1 MKFTRLVF
9 GIKAAAIAGSFLFL
23 INPATA
29 QDEAVNSI
37 EEVIV
42 TSQRVEE
49 SLQDVPIAVTALT
62 SEMLDDMQ
70 IESGSDLQM
79 ITPSLSFQG
88 GDAGGGTFN
97 IRGIT
102 NLAVSATSESG
113 VEIHVNDLP
122 VGSTTMQ
129 DGEFFDMER
138 IEVLRGP
145 QGTLYGKNSVGGAIN
160 LITARP
166 VFGESL
172 GKVSV
177 DTGSFDLL
185 KTKVMVNIPLGDSL
199 AMRIATSS
207 VERDGDI
214 KNIYSK
220 ATMKYL
226 NGRDSNAFRLSLAW
240 QVNDSTDILF
250 VHDTYEEDSSRHYVN
265 NRYCKRDPSVAVGCT
280 PGAPLVHELTHPMA
294 TYVENLAILTGIL
307 DYTPVT
313 DMSGAPKG
321 FWQSNNRGNPRYIVD
336 QDITQLIINH
346 TINDN
351 WDMTLSHSRKD
362 RLYDRTGVYESE
374 EYDRLRFKDNP
385 YFPGGNVPMSGYGA
399 NCKLEDGTFGSYGGC
414 LTDTMNYPDGF
425 DRQYNPAGKNE
436 VTEMRFQSNLN
447 GNWNYLLGAIHTKTS
462 GLSVYDIAANGLDAL
477 ALFPPG
483 VLTGGLPQGAVQL
496 YAPLYRTSSM
506 AATRSSAIF
515 GEIYYQANDR
525 LKYTL
530 GLRRTEDYKEQYGR
544 SPFLSV
550 VGFGSQG
557 NGFTA
562 LPGQSI
568 PEFGQSW
575 YASGT
580 PGDPET
586 EYANNTGRFVVD
598 YVLNDNTLVYGSISK
613 GFKGGGFNPALDPIK
628 YPNTKQVFPS
638 TELTAFEVGFKADFP
653 EQGMRWNAAA
663 YLYDAED
670 YQVTKIKNKTRLNEG
685 IDVEMMGFE
694 SEFIWVPINAPQWQ
708 INMGIAWE
716 ESEIASGEMI
726 MNPANADLCLT
737 SGCGNWHLMKNAAD
751 GEVFVVRKDVATVIW
766 NMWQGGLWGPLQAL
780 IVPAEFHGDR
790 QTGEPTPVSFLPN
803 VAPGHLPSLTA
814 SRDLYS
820 QYMVSTACSILGC
833 NPADA
838 IKDGLLSDIGGNTLT
853 HPELSMNLGVQ
864 YTMITENYNVNFRLD
879 AYKQDERYTTLFDL
893 EWDKVPA
900 WTEYN
905 AMISITPA
913 VSDPNWRI
921 DIYGQNITDEQN
933 IMHIGEVRQQLLLVL
948 IKISGL
954 ESNQPMELSGPI
966 ISKFFI

>member
-1 MKFTRLVF
+1 MRNSIQHLYLKISVL
-9 GIKAAAIAGSFLFL
+9 SLSLLFL
-23 INPATA
+23 AYPAQSQESSA
-29 QDEAVNSI
+29 SII
-37 EEVIV
+37 EEIIV
-42 TSQRVEE
+42 TSQRTEE

-62 SEMLDDMQ
+62 GDMLEDMQ
-70 IESGSDLQM
+70 IESGSDLQLV
-79 ITPSLSFQG
+79 TPSLSFQG
-88 GDAGGGTFN
+88 ADARGGAFN

-102 NLAVSATSESG
+102 NLAVSATAESG

-129 DGEFFDMER
+129 DGEFLDLER

-172 GKVSV
+172 GKASV
-177 DTGSFDLL
+177 DMGDFDLL
-185 KTKVMVNIPLGDSL
+185 KTKLMLNIPLGDSM

-207 VERDGDI
+207 VERDGNI

-220 ATMKYL
+220 APTPYI
-226 NGRDSNAFRLSLAW
+226 NNRDSNSFRLSLAW
-240 QVNDSTDILF
+240 QVNDSTDILL
-250 VHDTYEEDSSRHYVN
+250 VHENYDEDSTRHYVN

-294 TYVENLAILTGIL
+294 TFVENLAILTGIL

-346 TINDN
+346 SINEN
-351 WDMTLSHSRKD
+351 WDMTVSHSRKD

-385 YFPGGNVPMSGYGA
+385 YFPGGNVPMTGYGP
-399 NCKLEDGTFGSYGGC
+399 NCNLDDGTLGSYGGC
-414 LTDTMNYPDGF
+414 ITDTMNYPDGF

-436 VTEMRFQSNLN
+436 VTEIRFQSNLN
-447 GNWNYLLGAIHTKTS
+447 GNWNYLLGAIHTEAS
-462 GLSVYDIAANGLDAL
+462 GKSVYDIAANGLDAL

-483 VLTGGLPQGAVQL
+483 VLTGGLPQGFVQL
-496 YAPLYRTSSM
+496 YAPLFRSSTIS
-506 AATRSSAIF
+506 ATRSSAIF

-568 PEFGQSW
+568 PAFGQSW

-586 EYANNTGRFVVD
+586 DYANNTGRFVVD

-613 GFKGGGFNPALDPIK
+613 GFKGGGFNPPLDPAK
-628 YPNTKQVFPS
+628 YPDTPQVFPS

-670 YQVTKIKNKTRLNEG
+670 YQVTKIQNKTRVNEG
-685 IDVEMMGFE
+685 IDVDMMGFE
-694 SEFIWVPINAPQWQ
+694 SEFIWVPLNAPQWR

-737 SGCGNWHLMKNAAD
+737 TGCGNWHLMKNAAD

-766 NMWQGGLWGPLQAL
+766 NMWQGGLWGPLQEL

-803 VAPGHLPSLTA
+803 VTPGHLPSLTA

-864 YTMITENYNVNFRLD
+864 YTMAMENYNVNFRLD

-905 AMISITPA
+905 AMISITPS
-913 VSDPNWRI
+913 VEDPKWRV

-933 IMHIGEVRQQLLLVL
+933 IQHIGEATAPLGFNKSIWAREQASYGV
-948 IKISGL
+948 KWTY
-954 ESNQPMELSGPI
+954 N
-966 ISKFFI
+966 F

>member
-1 MKFTRLVF
+1 MKFTRLAF

-307 DYTPVT
+307 DYTPFT

-399 NCKLEDGTFGSYGGC
+399 NCTLEDGTFGSYGGC

-447 GNWNYLLGAIHTKTS
+447 GNWNYLLGAIHTETS

-496 YAPLYRTSSM
+496 YAPLYRTSSK

-685 IDVEMMGFE
+685 IDVDMMGFE

-913 VSDPNWRI
+913 ISDPNWRI

-933 IMHIGEVRQQLLLVL
+933 IMHIGEATAPLGFNKSIWAREQSTYGV
-948 IKISGL
+948 KWTY
-954 ESNQPMELSGPI
+954 N
-966 ISKFFI
+966 F

>member
-1 MKFTRLVF
+1 MRNLFQHLTL
-9 GIKAAAIAGSFLFL
+9 KASVLSLSLLFL
-23 INPATA
+23 AYPAQSQESSA
-29 QDEAVNSI
+29 SLI
-37 EEVIV
+37 EEIIV
-42 TSQRVEE
+42 TSQRTEE

-62 SEMLDDMQ
+62 GDMLEDMQ

-185 KTKVMVNIPLGDSL
+185 KTKLMVNVPLGDSL

-240 QVNDSTDILF
+240 QLNDSTDILL

-294 TYVENLAILTGIL
+294 TFVENLAILTGIL

-321 FWQSNNRGNPRYIVD
+321 FWESNNRGNPRYIVD

-346 TINDN
+346 SINDN
-351 WDMTLSHSRKD
+351 WDMTVSHSRKD

-399 NCKLEDGTFGSYGGC
+399 NCTLEDGTLGSYGGC
-414 LTDTMNYPDGF
+414 LTDTLNYPDGF

-447 GNWNYLLGAIHTKTS
+447 GNWNYLLGAIHTESS
-462 GLSVYDIAANGLDAL
+462 GKSVYDIAANGLDAL

-483 VLTGGLPQGAVQL
+483 VLTGGLPQGYVQL
-496 YAPLYRTSSM
+496 YAPLYRTSSIS
-506 AATRSSAIF
+506 ATRSSAIF
-515 GEIYYQANDR
+515 GEIYYQPNDR

-598 YVLNDNTLVYGSISK
+598 YALNDNTLVYGSISK
-613 GFKGGGFNPALDPIK
+613 GFKGGGFNPALDPAK
-628 YPNTKQVFPS
+628 YPNTPQVFPS

-670 YQVTKIKNKTRLNEG
+670 YQVTKIQNKTRVNEG
-685 IDVEMMGFE
+685 IDVDMMGFE
-694 SEFIWVPINAPQWQ
+694 SEFIWVPLNAPQWQ

-737 SGCGNWHLMKNAAD
+737 TGCGNWHLMKNAAD

-803 VAPGHLPSLTA
+803 VTPGHLPSLTA

-864 YTMITENYNVNFRLD
+864 YTMAMENYNVNFRLD

-933 IMHIGEVRQQLLLVL
+933 IMHIGEATAPLGFNKSIWAREQSTYGV
-948 IKISGL
+948 KWTY
-954 ESNQPMELSGPI
+954 N
-966 ISKFFI
+966 F

>member
-1 MKFTRLVF
+1 MRNSIQHLYLKISVL
-9 GIKAAAIAGSFLFL
+9 SLSLLFL
-23 INPATA
+23 AYPAQSQESSA
-29 QDEAVNSI
+29 SLI
-37 EEVIV
+37 EEIIV
-42 TSQRVEE
+42 TSQRTEE

-62 SEMLDDMQ
+62 GDMLEDMQ
-70 IESGSDLQM
+70 IESGSDLQLV
-79 ITPSLSFQG
+79 TPSLSFQG
-88 GDAGGGTFN
+88 ADARGGAFN

-102 NLAVSATSESG
+102 NLAVSATAESG

-129 DGEFFDMER
+129 DGEFLDLER

-172 GKVSV
+172 GKASI
-177 DTGSFDLL
+177 DMGDFDLL
-185 KTKVMVNIPLGDSL
+185 KTKLMLNIPLGDSM

-207 VERDGDI
+207 VERDGNI

-220 ATMKYL
+220 APTPYI
-226 NGRDSNAFRLSLAW
+226 NNRDSNSFRLSLAW
-240 QVNDSTDILF
+240 QVNDSTDILL
-250 VHDTYEEDSSRHYVN
+250 VHENYDEDSTRHYVN

-294 TYVENLAILTGIL
+294 TFVENLAILTGIL

-321 FWQSNNRGNPRYIVD
+321 FWQSNNRGNPRYKVD

-346 TINDN
+346 SINDS

-362 RLYDRTGVYESE
+362 RFYDRTGVYESE

-385 YFPGGNVPMSGYGA
+385 YFPGGNVPMTGYGP
-399 NCKLEDGTFGSYGGC
+399 NCNLEDGTLGSYGGC
-414 LTDTMNYPDGF
+414 ITDTMNYPDGF

-436 VTEMRFQSNLN
+436 VTEIRFQSNLN
-447 GNWNYLLGAIHTKTS
+447 GNWNYLLGAIHTEAS
-462 GLSVYDIAANGLDAL
+462 GKSVYDIAANGLDAL

-483 VLTGGLPQGAVQL
+483 VLTGGLPQGFVQL
-496 YAPLYRTSSM
+496 YAPLYRTSSIS
-506 AATRSSAIF
+506 ASRSSAIF
-515 GEIYYQANDR
+515 GEIYYQHNDR

-568 PEFGQSW
+568 PAFGQSW

-613 GFKGGGFNPALDPIK
+613 GFKGGGFNPALDPAK
-628 YPNTKQVFPS
+628 YPDTPQVFPS
-638 TELTAFEVGFKADFP
+638 TELTSFEVGFKADFP
-653 EQGMRWNAAA
+653 AQGMRWNAAA

-670 YQVTKIKNKTRLNEG
+670 YQVTKIQNKTRVNEG
-685 IDVEMMGFE
+685 IDVDMMGFE
-694 SEFIWVPINAPQWQ
+694 SEFIWVPLNAPQWR

-737 SGCGNWHLMKNAAD
+737 TGCGNWHLMKNAAD

-803 VAPGHLPSLTA
+803 VTPGHLPSLTA

-864 YTMITENYNVNFRLD
+864 YTMAMENYNVNFRLD

-905 AMISITPA
+905 AMISITPS
-913 VSDPNWRI
+913 VEDPKWRV

-933 IMHIGEVRQQLLLVL
+933 IQHIGEATAPLGFNKSIWAREQASYGV
-948 IKISGL
+948 KWTY
-954 ESNQPMELSGPI
+954 N
-966 ISKFFI
+966 F

>member
-1 MKFTRLVF
+1 MRNSIQHLSLKTSVL
-9 GIKAAAIAGSFLFL
+9 SLSLLFL
-23 INPATA
+23 AYPAQSQESSA
-29 QDEAVNSI
+29 SLI
-37 EEVIV
+37 EEIIV
-42 TSQRVEE
+42 TSQRTEE

-62 SEMLDDMQ
+62 GDMLEDMQ
-70 IESGSDLQM
+70 IESGSDLQLV
-79 ITPSLSFQG
+79 TPSLSFQG
-88 GDAGGGTFN
+88 ADARGGAFN

-102 NLAVSATSESG
+102 NLAVSATAESG

-122 VGSTTMQ
+122 VGATTMQ
-129 DGEFFDMER
+129 DGEFLDLER

-166 VFGESL
+166 IFGESL
-172 GKVSV
+172 GKASV
-177 DTGSFDLL
+177 DMGDFDLL
-185 KTKVMVNIPLGDSL
+185 KTKLMLNIPLGDSM

-207 VERDGDI
+207 VERDGNI

-220 ATMKYL
+220 APTPYI
-226 NGRDSNAFRLSLAW
+226 NNRDSNSFRISLAW
-240 QVNDSTDILF
+240 QVNDSTDILL
-250 VHDTYEEDSSRHYVN
+250 VHENYDEDSTRHYVN

-294 TYVENLAILTGIL
+294 TFVENLAILTGIL

-321 FWQSNNRGNPRYIVD
+321 FWQSNNRGNPRYKVD

-346 TINDN
+346 SINDS

-362 RLYDRTGVYESE
+362 RFYDRTGVYESE

-385 YFPGGNVPMSGYGA
+385 YFPGGNVPMTGYGP
-399 NCKLEDGTFGSYGGC
+399 NCNLEDGTLGSYGGC
-414 LTDTMNYPDGF
+414 ITDTMNYPDGF
-425 DRQYNPAGKNE
+425 DRQFNPDGENE
-436 VTEMRFQSNLN
+436 VTEIRFQSNLD
-447 GNWNYLLGAIHTKTS
+447 GNWNYLLGAIHTEAS
-462 GLSVYDIAANGLDAL
+462 GKSVYDIAANGLDAL

-483 VLTGGLPQGAVQL
+483 VLTGGLPQGFVQL
-496 YAPLYRTSSM
+496 YAPLYRTSSIS
-506 AATRSSAIF
+506 ASRSSAIF
-515 GEIYYQANDR
+515 GEIYYQHNDR

-568 PEFGQSW
+568 PAFGQSW

-613 GFKGGGFNPALDPIK
+613 GFKGGGFNPALDPAK
-628 YPNTKQVFPS
+628 YPDTPQVFPS
-638 TELTAFEVGFKADFP
+638 TELTSFEVGFKADFP
-653 EQGMRWNAAA
+653 AQGMRWNAAA

-670 YQVTKIKNKTRLNEG
+670 YQVTKIQNKTRVNEG
-685 IDVEMMGFE
+685 IDVDMMGFE
-694 SEFIWVPINAPQWQ
+694 SEFIWVPLNAPQWR

-737 SGCGNWHLMKNAAD
+737 TGCGNWHLMKNAAD

-803 VAPGHLPSLTA
+803 VTPGHLPSLTA

-864 YTMITENYNVNFRLD
+864 YTMAMENYNVNFRLD

-933 IMHIGEVRQQLLLVL
+933 IMHIGEATAPLGFNKSIWAREQSTYGV
-948 IKISGL
+948 KWTY
-954 ESNQPMELSGPI
+954 N
-966 ISKFFI
+966 F

>member
-1 MKFTRLVF
+1 MKF
-9 GIKAAAIAGSFLFL
+9 IKFIYGLKAVAIAGSFLIL
-23 INPATA
+23 INPAAA
-29 QDEAVNSI
+29 QDETVSSI

-62 SEMLDDMQ
+62 ANMLDDMQ
-70 IESGSDLQM
+70 IESGSDLQLV
-79 ITPSLSFQG
+79 TPSLNFQG
-88 GDAGGGTFN
+88 NDSGGGAFN

-102 NLAVSATSESG
+102 NLAVSATAESG

-129 DGEFFDMER
+129 DGEFLDMER

-166 VFGESL
+166 VFGQSL

-177 DTGSFDLL
+177 DMGDYDLL
-185 KTKVMVNIPLGDSL
+185 KTKLMLNIPLGDSM
-199 AMRIATSS
+199 AMRIATAS
-207 VERDGDI
+207 VERDGNI

-220 ATMKYL
+220 APTPFI
-226 NGRDSNAFRLSLAW
+226 NDRDSNSFRLSLAW
-240 QVNDSTDILF
+240 QLNDSTDILL
-250 VHDTYEEDSSRHYVN
+250 VHENYDEDSTRHYVN

-294 TYVENLAILTGIL
+294 TFVENLAILTGIL

-385 YFPGGNVPMSGYGA
+385 YFPGGNVPMTGYGP
-399 NCKLEDGTFGSYGGC
+399 NCKLEDGTLGSYGGC

-425 DRQYNPAGKNE
+425 DRQYNPDGENE
-436 VTEMRFQSNLN
+436 VTEIRFQSSLD
-447 GNWNYLLGAIHTKTS
+447 GNWNYLLGAIHTESS
-462 GLSVYDIAANGLDAL
+462 GKSVYDIAANGLDAL

-483 VLTGGLPQGAVQL
+483 VLTGGLPQGFVQL
-496 YAPLYRTSSM
+496 YAPLYRTSSIS
-506 AATRSSAIF
+506 ASRSSAIF

-568 PEFGQSW
+568 PAFGQSW

-613 GFKGGGFNPALDPIK
+613 GFKGGGFNPALDPAK
-628 YPNTKQVFPS
+628 YPDTPQVFPS

-653 EQGMRWNAAA
+653 AQGMRWNAAA
-663 YLYDAED
+663 YMYDAED
-670 YQVTKIKNKTRLNEG
+670 YQVTKIQNKTRVNEG
-685 IDVEMMGFE
+685 IDVDMIGFE

-716 ESEIASGEMI
+716 ESEIGSGEMV

-737 SGCGNWHLMKNAAD
+737 TGCGNWHLMKNAAD

-766 NMWQGGLWGPLQAL
+766 NMWQGGLWGPAQAI

-790 QTGEPTPVSFLPN
+790 TSGQPTPVSFLPN
-803 VAPGHLPSLTA
+803 VTPGHLPSLTA

-820 QYMVSTACSILGC
+820 SVMVNTACAILGC

-838 IKDGLLSDIGGNTLT
+838 IKDGLLSDISGNTLT

-864 YTMITENYNVNFRLD
+864 YTMTTENYNVNFRLD

-905 AMISITPA
+905 AMISITPSVA
-913 VSDPNWRI
+913 DPKWRV

-933 IMHIGEVRQQLLLVL
+933 IMHIGEATAPLGFNKSIWAREQASYGV
-948 IKISGL
+948 KWTY
-954 ESNQPMELSGPI
+954 N
-966 ISKFFI
+966 F

>member
-1 MKFTRLVF
+1 MRNSMQHLSLKISVL
-9 GIKAAAIAGSFLFL
+9 SLSLLFL
-23 INPATA
+23 AYPAQSQESSA
-29 QDEAVNSI
+29 SLI
-37 EEVIV
+37 EEIIV
-42 TSQRVEE
+42 TSQRTEE

-62 SEMLDDMQ
+62 GDMLEDMQ
-70 IESGSDLQM
+70 IESGSDLQLV
-79 ITPSLSFQG
+79 TPSLSFQG
-88 GDAGGGTFN
+88 ADARGGAFN

-102 NLAVSATSESG
+102 NLAVSATAESG

-129 DGEFFDMER
+129 DGEFLDLER

-172 GKVSV
+172 GKASV
-177 DTGSFDLL
+177 DMGDFDLL
-185 KTKVMVNIPLGDSL
+185 KTKLMLNIPLGDSM

-207 VERDGDI
+207 VERDGNI

-220 ATMKYL
+220 APTPYI
-226 NGRDSNAFRLSLAW
+226 NNRDSNSFRLSLAW
-240 QVNDSTDILF
+240 QVSDSTDILL
-250 VHDTYEEDSSRHYVN
+250 VHENYDEDSTRHYVN

-294 TYVENLAILTGIL
+294 TFVENLAILTGIL

-385 YFPGGNVPMSGYGA
+385 YFPGGNVPMTGYGP
-399 NCKLEDGTFGSYGGC
+399 NCNLEDGTLGSYGGC
-414 LTDTMNYPDGF
+414 ITDTMNYPDGF

-436 VTEMRFQSNLN
+436 VTEIRFQSNLN
-447 GNWNYLLGAIHTKTS
+447 GNWNYLLGAIHTESS
-462 GLSVYDIAANGLDAL
+462 GKSVYDIAANGLDAL
-477 ALFPPG
+477 ALYPPG
-483 VLTGGLPQGAVQL
+483 VLTGGLPQGFVQL
-496 YAPLYRTSSM
+496 YAPLFRSSTIS
-506 AATRSSAIF
+506 ASRSSAIF

-613 GFKGGGFNPALDPIK
+613 GFKGGGFNPPLDPAK
-628 YPNTKQVFPS
+628 YPDTPQVFPS

-670 YQVTKIKNKTRLNEG
+670 YQVTKIQNKTRVNEG
-685 IDVEMMGFE
+685 IDVDMIGFE
-694 SEFIWVPINAPQWQ
+694 SEFIWVPLNAPQWR

-716 ESEIASGEMI
+716 ESEIANGEMI

-790 QTGEPTPVSFLPN
+790 KTGEPTPVSFLPN
-803 VAPGHLPSLTA
+803 VTPGHLPSLTA

-864 YTMITENYNVNFRLD
+864 YTMVMENYNVNFRLD

-905 AMISITPA
+905 AMISITPS
-913 VSDPNWRI
+913 VEDPKWRV

-933 IMHIGEVRQQLLLVL
+933 IQHIGEATAPLGFNKSIWAREQASYGV
-948 IKISGL
+948 KWTY
-954 ESNQPMELSGPI
+954 N
-966 ISKFFI
+966 F

>member
-1 MKFTRLVF
+1 MTNSIQHLYLKISVL
-9 GIKAAAIAGSFLFL
+9 SLSLLFL
-23 INPATA
+23 AYPAQSQESSA
-29 QDEAVNSI
+29 SII
-37 EEVIV
+37 EEIIV
-42 TSQRVEE
+42 TSQRTEE

-62 SEMLDDMQ
+62 GDMLEDMQ
-70 IESGSDLQM
+70 IESGSDLQLV
-79 ITPSLSFQG
+79 TPSLSFQG
-88 GDAGGGTFN
+88 ADARGGAFN

-102 NLAVSATSESG
+102 NLAVSATAESG

-129 DGEFFDMER
+129 DGEFLDLER

-172 GKVSV
+172 GKASV
-177 DTGSFDLL
+177 DMGDFDLL
-185 KTKVMVNIPLGDSL
+185 KTKLMLNIPLGDSM

-207 VERDGDI
+207 VERDGNI

-220 ATMKYL
+220 APTPYI
-226 NGRDSNAFRLSLAW
+226 NNRDSNSFRISLAW
-240 QVNDSTDILF
+240 QVNDSTDILL
-250 VHDTYEEDSSRHYVN
+250 VHENYDEDSTRHYVN

-294 TYVENLAILTGIL
+294 TFVENLAILTGIL

-321 FWQSNNRGNPRYIVD
+321 FWQSNNRGNPRYKVD

-346 TINDN
+346 SINDS

-362 RLYDRTGVYESE
+362 RFYDRTGVYESE

-385 YFPGGNVPMSGYGA
+385 YFPGGNVPMTGYGP
-399 NCKLEDGTFGSYGGC
+399 NCNLEDGTLGSYGGC
-414 LTDTMNYPDGF
+414 ITDTMNYPDGF
-425 DRQYNPAGKNE
+425 DRQFNPDGENE
-436 VTEMRFQSNLN
+436 VTEIRFQSNLD
-447 GNWNYLLGAIHTKTS
+447 GNWNYLLGAIHTEAS
-462 GLSVYDIAANGLDAL
+462 GKSVYDIAANGLDAL

-483 VLTGGLPQGAVQL
+483 VLTGGLPQGFVQL
-496 YAPLYRTSSM
+496 YAPLYRTSSIS
-506 AATRSSAIF
+506 ASRSSAIF
-515 GEIYYQANDR
+515 GEIYYQHNDR

-568 PEFGQSW
+568 PAFGQSW

-613 GFKGGGFNPALDPIK
+613 GFKGGGFNPALDPAK
-628 YPNTKQVFPS
+628 YPDTPQVFPS
-638 TELTAFEVGFKADFP
+638 TELTSFEVGFKADFP
-653 EQGMRWNAAA
+653 AQGMRWNAAA

-670 YQVTKIKNKTRLNEG
+670 YQVTKIQNKTRVNEG
-685 IDVEMMGFE
+685 IDVDMMGFE
-694 SEFIWVPINAPQWQ
+694 SEFIWVPLNAPQWR

-737 SGCGNWHLMKNAAD
+737 TGCGNWHLMKNAAD

-803 VAPGHLPSLTA
+803 VTPGHLPSLTA

-864 YTMITENYNVNFRLD
+864 YTMAMENYNVNFRLD

-905 AMISITPA
+905 AMISITPS
-913 VSDPNWRI
+913 VEDPKWRV

-933 IMHIGEVRQQLLLVL
+933 IQHIGEATAPLGFNKSIWAREQASYGV
-948 IKISGL
+948 KWTY
-954 ESNQPMELSGPI
+954 N
-966 ISKFFI
+966 F

>member
-1 MKFTRLVF
+1 MRNSIQHLSL
-9 GIKAAAIAGSFLFL
+9 KASVLSLSLLFL
-23 INPATA
+23 AYPAQS
-29 QDEAVNSI
+29 QDSSASLI
-37 EEVIV
+37 EEIIV
-42 TSQRVEE
+42 TSQRTEE

-62 SEMLDDMQ
+62 GDMLEDMQ
-70 IESGSDLQM
+70 IESGSDLQLV
-79 ITPSLSFQG
+79 TPSLSFQG
-88 GDAGGGTFN
+88 ADARGGAFN

-102 NLAVSATSESG
+102 NLAVSATAESG

-129 DGEFFDMER
+129 DGEFLDLER

-172 GKVSV
+172 GKASV
-177 DTGSFDLL
+177 DMGDFDLL
-185 KTKVMVNIPLGDSL
+185 KTKLMLNIPLGDSM

-207 VERDGDI
+207 VERDGNI

-220 ATMKYL
+220 APTPYI
-226 NGRDSNAFRLSLAW
+226 NNRDSNSFRLSLAW
-240 QVNDSTDILF
+240 QVNDSTDILL
-250 VHDTYEEDSSRHYVN
+250 VHENYDEDSTRHYVN

-294 TYVENLAILTGIL
+294 TFVENLAILTGIL

-321 FWQSNNRGNPRYIVD
+321 FWQSNNRGNPRYKVD

-346 TINDN
+346 SINDS

-362 RLYDRTGVYESE
+362 RFYDRTGVYESE

-385 YFPGGNVPMSGYGA
+385 YFPGGNVPMTGYGP
-399 NCKLEDGTFGSYGGC
+399 NCNLEDGTLGSYGGC
-414 LTDTMNYPDGF
+414 ITDTMNYPDGF
-425 DRQYNPAGKNE
+425 DRQFNPDGENE
-436 VTEMRFQSNLN
+436 VTEIRFQSNLD
-447 GNWNYLLGAIHTKTS
+447 GNWNYLLGAIHTEAS
-462 GLSVYDIAANGLDAL
+462 GKSVYDIAANGLDAL

-483 VLTGGLPQGAVQL
+483 VLTGGLPQGFVQL
-496 YAPLYRTSSM
+496 YAPLYRTSSIS
-506 AATRSSAIF
+506 ASRSSAIF
-515 GEIYYQANDR
+515 GEIYYQHNDR

-568 PEFGQSW
+568 PAFGQSW

-613 GFKGGGFNPALDPIK
+613 GFKGGGFNPALDPAK
-628 YPNTKQVFPS
+628 YPDTPQVFPS
-638 TELTAFEVGFKADFP
+638 TELTSFEVGFKADFP
-653 EQGMRWNAAA
+653 AQGMRWNAAA

-670 YQVTKIKNKTRLNEG
+670 YQVTKIQNKTRVNEG
-685 IDVEMMGFE
+685 IDVDMMGFE
-694 SEFIWVPINAPQWQ
+694 SEFIWVPLNAPQWR

-737 SGCGNWHLMKNAAD
+737 TGCGNWHLMKNAAD

-803 VAPGHLPSLTA
+803 VTPGHLPSLTA

-864 YTMITENYNVNFRLD
+864 YTMAMENYNVNFRLD

-905 AMISITPA
+905 AMISITPS
-913 VSDPNWRI
+913 VEDPKWRV

-933 IMHIGEVRQQLLLVL
+933 IQHIGEATAPLGFNKSIWAREQASYGV
-948 IKISGL
+948 KWTY
-954 ESNQPMELSGPI
+954 N
-966 ISKFFI
+966 F

>member
-1 MKFTRLVF
+1 MKFTRLAF

-23 INPATA
+23 INPAAA

-346 TINDN
+346 SINDN

-399 NCKLEDGTFGSYGGC
+399 NCTLEDGTFGSYGGC

-447 GNWNYLLGAIHTKTS
+447 GNWNYLLGAIHTETS

-496 YAPLYRTSSM
+496 YAPLYRTSSK

-685 IDVEMMGFE
+685 IDVDMMGFE
-694 SEFIWVPINAPQWQ
+694 SEFFWVPINAPQWQ

-933 IMHIGEVRQQLLLVL
+933 IMHIGEATAPLGFNKSIWAREQSTYGV
-948 IKISGL
+948 KWTY
-954 ESNQPMELSGPI
+954 N
-966 ISKFFI
+966 F

>member
-933 IMHIGEVRQQLLLVL
+933 IMHIGEATAPLGFNKNIWAREQSTYGV
-948 IKISGL
+948 KWTY
-954 ESNQPMELSGPI
+954 N
-966 ISKFFI
+966 F

>member
-1 MKFTRLVF
+1 MKF
-9 GIKAAAIAGSFLFL
+9 IKFIYGLKAVAIAGSFLIL
-23 INPATA
+23 INPAAA
-29 QDEAVNSI
+29 QDETVSSI

-62 SEMLDDMQ
+62 ANMLDDMQ
-70 IESGSDLQM
+70 IESGSDLQLV
-79 ITPSLSFQG
+79 TPSLNFQG
-88 GDAGGGTFN
+88 NDSGGGAFN

-102 NLAVSATSESG
+102 NLAVSATAESG

-129 DGEFFDMER
+129 DGEFLDMER

-166 VFGESL
+166 LFGQSL

-177 DTGSFDLL
+177 DMGDYDLL
-185 KTKVMVNIPLGDSL
+185 KTKLMLNIPLGDSM
-199 AMRIATSS
+199 AMRIATAS
-207 VERDGDI
+207 VERDGNI

-220 ATMKYL
+220 APTPYI
-226 NGRDSNAFRLSLAW
+226 NDRDSNSFRLSLAW
-240 QVNDSTDILF
+240 QLNDSTDILL
-250 VHDTYEEDSSRHYVN
+250 VHENYDEDSTRHYVN

-294 TYVENLAILTGIL
+294 TFVENLAILTGIL

-385 YFPGGNVPMSGYGA
+385 YFPGGNVPMTGYGP
-399 NCKLEDGTFGSYGGC
+399 NCKLEDGTLGSYGGC

-425 DRQYNPAGKNE
+425 DRQYNPDGENE
-436 VTEMRFQSNLN
+436 VTEIRFQSSLD
-447 GNWNYLLGAIHTKTS
+447 GNWNYLLGAIHTESS
-462 GLSVYDIAANGLDAL
+462 GKSVYDIAANGLDAL

-483 VLTGGLPQGAVQL
+483 VLTGGLPQGFVQL
-496 YAPLYRTSSM
+496 YAPLYRTSSIS
-506 AATRSSAIF
+506 ASRSSAIF

-530 GLRRTEDYKEQYGR
+530 GIRRTEDYKEQYGR

-568 PEFGQSW
+568 PAFGQSW

-613 GFKGGGFNPALDPIK
+613 GFKGGGFNPALDPAK
-628 YPNTKQVFPS
+628 YPDTPQVFPS

-653 EQGMRWNAAA
+653 AQGMRWNAAA
-663 YLYDAED
+663 YMYDAED
-670 YQVTKIKNKTRLNEG
+670 YQVTKIQNKTRVNEG
-685 IDVEMMGFE
+685 IDVDMIGFE

-716 ESEIASGEMI
+716 ESEIGSGEMV

-737 SGCGNWHLMKNAAD
+737 TGCGNWHLMKNAAD

-766 NMWQGGLWGPLQAL
+766 NMWQGGLWGPAQAI

-790 QTGEPTPVSFLPN
+790 TSGQPTPVSFLPN
-803 VAPGHLPSLTA
+803 VTPGHLPSLTA

-820 QYMVSTACSILGC
+820 SVMVNTACAILGC

-838 IKDGLLSDIGGNTLT
+838 IKDGLLSDISGNTLT

-864 YTMITENYNVNFRLD
+864 YTMTTENYNVNFRLD

-905 AMISITPA
+905 AMISITPSVA
-913 VSDPNWRI
+913 DPKWRV

-933 IMHIGEVRQQLLLVL
+933 IMHIGEATAPLGFNKSIWAREQASYGV
-948 IKISGL
+948 KWTY
-954 ESNQPMELSGPI
+954 N
-966 ISKFFI
+966 F

>member
-1 MKFTRLVF
+1 MKF
-9 GIKAAAIAGSFLFL
+9 IKFIYGLKAVAIVGSFLIL
-23 INPATA
+23 INPAAA
-29 QDEAVNSI
+29 QDETVSSI

-62 SEMLDDMQ
+62 ANMLDDMQ
-70 IESGSDLQM
+70 IESGSDLQLV
-79 ITPSLSFQG
+79 TPSLNFQG
-88 GDAGGGTFN
+88 NDSGGGAFN

-102 NLAVSATSESG
+102 NLAVSATAESG

-129 DGEFFDMER
+129 DGEFLDMER

-166 VFGESL
+166 VFGQSL

-177 DTGSFDLL
+177 DMGDYDLL
-185 KTKVMVNIPLGDSL
+185 KTKLMLNIPLGDSM
-199 AMRIATSS
+199 AMRIATAS
-207 VERDGDI
+207 VERDGNI

-220 ATMKYL
+220 APTPYI
-226 NGRDSNAFRLSLAW
+226 NDRDSNSFRLSLAW
-240 QVNDSTDILF
+240 QLNDSTDILL
-250 VHDTYEEDSSRHYVN
+250 VHENYDEDSTRHYVN

-294 TYVENLAILTGIL
+294 TFVENLAILTGIL

-385 YFPGGNVPMSGYGA
+385 YFPGGNVPMTGYGP
-399 NCKLEDGTFGSYGGC
+399 NCKLEDGTLGSYGGC

-425 DRQYNPAGKNE
+425 DRQYNPDGENE
-436 VTEMRFQSNLN
+436 VTEIRFQSSLD
-447 GNWNYLLGAIHTKTS
+447 GNWNYLLGAIHTESS
-462 GLSVYDIAANGLDAL
+462 GKSVYDIAANGLDAL

-483 VLTGGLPQGAVQL
+483 VLTGGLPQGFVQL
-496 YAPLYRTSSM
+496 YAPLYRTSSIS
-506 AATRSSAIF
+506 ASRSSAIF

-568 PEFGQSW
+568 PAFGQSW

-613 GFKGGGFNPALDPIK
+613 GFKGGGFNPALDPAK
-628 YPNTKQVFPS
+628 YPDTPQVFPS

-653 EQGMRWNAAA
+653 AQGMRWNAAA
-663 YLYDAED
+663 YMYDAED
-670 YQVTKIKNKTRLNEG
+670 YQVTKIQNKTRVNEG
-685 IDVEMMGFE
+685 IDVDMIGFE

-716 ESEIASGEMI
+716 ESEIGSGEMV

-737 SGCGNWHLMKNAAD
+737 TGCGNWHLMKNAAD

-766 NMWQGGLWGPLQAL
+766 NMWQGGLWGPAQAI

-790 QTGEPTPVSFLPN
+790 TSGQPTPVSFLPN
-803 VAPGHLPSLTA
+803 VTPGHLPSLTA

-820 QYMVSTACSILGC
+820 SVMVNTACAILGC

-838 IKDGLLSDIGGNTLT
+838 IKDGLLSDISGNTLT

-864 YTMITENYNVNFRLD
+864 YTMTTENYNVNFRLD

-905 AMISITPA
+905 AMISITPSVA
-913 VSDPNWRI
+913 DPKWRV

-933 IMHIGEVRQQLLLVL
+933 IMHIGEATAPLGFNKSIWAREQASYGV
-948 IKISGL
+948 KWTY
-954 ESNQPMELSGPI
+954 N
-966 ISKFFI
+966 F

>member
-1 MKFTRLVF
+1 MRNSIQHLYLKISVL
-9 GIKAAAIAGSFLFL
+9 SLSLLFL
-23 INPATA
+23 AYPAQSQESSA
-29 QDEAVNSI
+29 SLI
-37 EEVIV
+37 EEIIV
-42 TSQRVEE
+42 TSQRTEE

-62 SEMLDDMQ
+62 GDMLEDMQ
-70 IESGSDLQM
+70 IESGSDLQLV
-79 ITPSLSFQG
+79 TPSLSFQG
-88 GDAGGGTFN
+88 ADARGGAFN

-102 NLAVSATSESG
+102 NLAVSATAESG

-129 DGEFFDMER
+129 DGEFLDLER

-172 GKVSV
+172 GKASV
-177 DTGSFDLL
+177 DMGDFDLL
-185 KTKVMVNIPLGDSL
+185 KTKLMLNIPLGDSM

-207 VERDGDI
+207 VERDGNI

-220 ATMKYL
+220 APTPYI
-226 NGRDSNAFRLSLAW
+226 NNRDSNSFRLSLAW
-240 QVNDSTDILF
+240 QVNDSTDILL
-250 VHDTYEEDSSRHYVN
+250 VHENYDEDSTRHYVN

-294 TYVENLAILTGIL
+294 TFVENLAILTGIL

-321 FWQSNNRGNPRYIVD
+321 FWQSNNRGNPRYKVD

-346 TINDN
+346 SINDS

-362 RLYDRTGVYESE
+362 RFYDRTGVYESE

-385 YFPGGNVPMSGYGA
+385 YFPGGNVPMTGYGP
-399 NCKLEDGTFGSYGGC
+399 NCNLEDGTLGSYGGC
-414 LTDTMNYPDGF
+414 ITDTMNYPDGF
-425 DRQYNPAGKNE
+425 DRQFNPDGENE
-436 VTEMRFQSNLN
+436 VTEIRFQSNLD
-447 GNWNYLLGAIHTKTS
+447 GNWNYLLGAIHTEAS
-462 GLSVYDIAANGLDAL
+462 GKSVYDIAANGLDAL

-483 VLTGGLPQGAVQL
+483 VLTGGLPQGFVQL
-496 YAPLYRTSSM
+496 YAPLYRTSSIS
-506 AATRSSAIF
+506 ASRSSAIF
-515 GEIYYQANDR
+515 GEIYYQHNDR

-568 PEFGQSW
+568 PAFGQSW

-613 GFKGGGFNPALDPIK
+613 GFKGGGFNPALDPAK
-628 YPNTKQVFPS
+628 YPDTPQVFPS
-638 TELTAFEVGFKADFP
+638 TELTSFEVGFKADFP
-653 EQGMRWNAAA
+653 AQGMRWNAAA

-670 YQVTKIKNKTRLNEG
+670 YQVTKIQNKTRVNEG
-685 IDVEMMGFE
+685 IDVDMMGFE
-694 SEFIWVPINAPQWQ
+694 SEFIWVPLNAPQWR

-737 SGCGNWHLMKNAAD
+737 TGCGNWHLMKNAAD

-803 VAPGHLPSLTA
+803 VTPGHLPSLTA

-864 YTMITENYNVNFRLD
+864 YTMAMENYNVNFRLD
-879 AYKQDERYTTLFDL
+879 AYKQDERYTTLFD
-893 EWDKVPA
+893 
-900 WTEYN
+900 
-905 AMISITPA
+905 
-913 VSDPNWRI
+913 R
-921 DIYGQNITDEQN
+921 G
-933 IMHIGEVRQQLLLVL
+933 
-948 IKISGL
+948 
-954 ESNQPMELSGPI
+954 
-966 ISKFFI
+966 

>member
-1 MKFTRLVF
+1 MRNSIQHLYLKISVL
-9 GIKAAAIAGSFLFL
+9 SLSLLFL
-23 INPATA
+23 AYPAQSQESSA
-29 QDEAVNSI
+29 SII
-37 EEVIV
+37 EEIIV
-42 TSQRVEE
+42 TSQRTEE

-62 SEMLDDMQ
+62 GDMLEDMQ
-70 IESGSDLQM
+70 IESGSDLQLV
-79 ITPSLSFQG
+79 TPSLSFQG
-88 GDAGGGTFN
+88 ADARGGAFN

-102 NLAVSATSESG
+102 NLAVSATAESG

-129 DGEFFDMER
+129 DGEFLDLER

-172 GKVSV
+172 GKASV
-177 DTGSFDLL
+177 DMGDFDLL
-185 KTKVMVNIPLGDSL
+185 KTKLMLNIPLGDSM

-207 VERDGDI
+207 VERDGNI

-220 ATMKYL
+220 APTPYI
-226 NGRDSNAFRLSLAW
+226 NNRDSNSFRLSLAW
-240 QVNDSTDILF
+240 QVNDSTDILL
-250 VHDTYEEDSSRHYVN
+250 VHENYDEDSTRHYVN

-294 TYVENLAILTGIL
+294 TFVENLAILTGIL

-321 FWQSNNRGNPRYIVD
+321 FWQSNNRGNPRYKVD

-346 TINDN
+346 SINDS

-362 RLYDRTGVYESE
+362 RFYDRTGVYESE

-385 YFPGGNVPMSGYGA
+385 YFPGGNVPMTGYGP
-399 NCKLEDGTFGSYGGC
+399 NCNLEDGTLGSYGGC
-414 LTDTMNYPDGF
+414 ITDTMNYPDGF
-425 DRQYNPAGKNE
+425 DRQFNPDGENE
-436 VTEMRFQSNLN
+436 VTEIRFQSNLD
-447 GNWNYLLGAIHTKTS
+447 GNWNYLLGAIHTEAS
-462 GLSVYDIAANGLDAL
+462 GKSVYDIAANGLDAL

-483 VLTGGLPQGAVQL
+483 VLTGGLPQGFVQL
-496 YAPLYRTSSM
+496 YAPLFRSSTIS
-506 AATRSSAIF
+506 ATRSSAIF

-568 PEFGQSW
+568 PAFGQSW

-586 EYANNTGRFVVD
+586 DYANNTGRFVVD

-613 GFKGGGFNPALDPIK
+613 GFKGGGFNPPLDPAK
-628 YPNTKQVFPS
+628 YPDTPQVFPS

-670 YQVTKIKNKTRLNEG
+670 YQVTKIQNKTRVNEG
-685 IDVEMMGFE
+685 IDVDMMGFE
-694 SEFIWVPINAPQWQ
+694 SEFIWVPLNAPQWR

-737 SGCGNWHLMKNAAD
+737 TGCGNWHLMKNAAD

-766 NMWQGGLWGPLQAL
+766 NMWQGGLWGPLQEL

-803 VAPGHLPSLTA
+803 VTPGHLPSLTA

-864 YTMITENYNVNFRLD
+864 YTMAMENYNVNFRLD

-905 AMISITPA
+905 AMISITPS
-913 VSDPNWRI
+913 VEDPKWRV

-933 IMHIGEVRQQLLLVL
+933 IQHIGEATAPLGFNKNIWAREQASYGV
-948 IKISGL
+948 KWTY
-954 ESNQPMELSGPI
+954 N
-966 ISKFFI
+966 F

>member
-1 MKFTRLVF
+1 MKFTRLAF
-9 GIKAAAIAGSFLFL
+9 DIKAAVIAGSFLFL

-346 TINDN
+346 SINDN

-399 NCKLEDGTFGSYGGC
+399 NCTLEDGTFGSYGGC

-447 GNWNYLLGAIHTKTS
+447 GNWNYLLGAIHTETS

-496 YAPLYRTSSM
+496 YAPLYRTSSK

-628 YPNTKQVFPS
+628 YPNSKQVFPS

-685 IDVEMMGFE
+685 IDVDMMGFE

-913 VSDPNWRI
+913 ISDPNWRI

-933 IMHIGEVRQQLLLVL
+933 IMHIGEATAPLGFNKSIWAREQSTYGV
-948 IKISGL
+948 KWTY
-954 ESNQPMELSGPI
+954 N
-966 ISKFFI
+966 F

>member
-1 MKFTRLVF
+1 MRNSIQHLYLKISVL
-9 GIKAAAIAGSFLFL
+9 SLSLLFL
-23 INPATA
+23 AYPAQSQESSA
-29 QDEAVNSI
+29 SLI
-37 EEVIV
+37 EEIIV
-42 TSQRVEE
+42 TSQRTEE

-62 SEMLDDMQ
+62 GDMLEDMQ
-70 IESGSDLQM
+70 IESGSDLQLV
-79 ITPSLSFQG
+79 TPSLSFQG
-88 GDAGGGTFN
+88 ADARGGAFN

-102 NLAVSATSESG
+102 NLAVSATAESG

-122 VGSTTMQ
+122 VGATTMQ
-129 DGEFFDMER
+129 DGEFLDLER

-172 GKVSV
+172 GKASV
-177 DTGSFDLL
+177 DMGDFDLL
-185 KTKVMVNIPLGDSL
+185 KTKLMLNIPLGDSM

-207 VERDGDI
+207 VERDGNI

-220 ATMKYL
+220 APTPYI
-226 NGRDSNAFRLSLAW
+226 NNRDSNSFRISLAW
-240 QVNDSTDILF
+240 QVNDSTDILL
-250 VHDTYEEDSSRHYVN
+250 VHENYDEDSTRHYVN

-294 TYVENLAILTGIL
+294 TFVENLAILTGIL

-321 FWQSNNRGNPRYIVD
+321 FWQSNNRGNPRYKVD

-346 TINDN
+346 SINDS

-362 RLYDRTGVYESE
+362 RFYDRTGVYESE

-385 YFPGGNVPMSGYGA
+385 YFPGGNVPMTGYGP
-399 NCKLEDGTFGSYGGC
+399 NCNLEDGTLGSYGGC
-414 LTDTMNYPDGF
+414 ITDTMNYPDGF
-425 DRQYNPAGKNE
+425 DRQFNPDGENE
-436 VTEMRFQSNLN
+436 VTEIRFQSNLD
-447 GNWNYLLGAIHTKTS
+447 GNWNYLLGAIHTEAS
-462 GLSVYDIAANGLDAL
+462 GKSVYDIAANGLDAL

-483 VLTGGLPQGAVQL
+483 VLTGGLPQGFVQL
-496 YAPLYRTSSM
+496 YAPLYRTSSIS
-506 AATRSSAIF
+506 ASRSSAIF
-515 GEIYYQANDR
+515 GEIYYQHNDR

-568 PEFGQSW
+568 PAFGQSW

-613 GFKGGGFNPALDPIK
+613 GFKGGGFNPALDPAK
-628 YPNTKQVFPS
+628 YPDTPQVFPS
-638 TELTAFEVGFKADFP
+638 TELTSFEVGFKADFP
-653 EQGMRWNAAA
+653 AQGMRWNAAA

-670 YQVTKIKNKTRLNEG
+670 YQVTKIQNKTRVNEG
-685 IDVEMMGFE
+685 IDVDMMGFE
-694 SEFIWVPINAPQWQ
+694 SEFIWVPLNAPQWR

-737 SGCGNWHLMKNAAD
+737 TGCGNWHLMKNAAD

-790 QTGEPTPVSFLPN
+790 KTGEPTPVSFLPN
-803 VAPGHLPSLTA
+803 VTPGHLPSLTA

-864 YTMITENYNVNFRLD
+864 YTMAMENYNVNFRLD

-905 AMISITPA
+905 AMISITPS
-913 VSDPNWRI
+913 VEDPKWRV

-933 IMHIGEVRQQLLLVL
+933 IQHIGEATAPLGFNKSIWAREQASYGV
-948 IKISGL
+948 KWTY
-954 ESNQPMELSGPI
+954 N
-966 ISKFFI
+966 F

>member
-1 MKFTRLVF
+1 MRDSIQPLSLKISVL
-9 GIKAAAIAGSFLFL
+9 SLSLLFL
-23 INPATA
+23 AYPAQSQESSA
-29 QDEAVNSI
+29 SLI
-37 EEVIV
+37 EEIIV
-42 TSQRVEE
+42 TSQRTEE

-62 SEMLDDMQ
+62 GDMLEDMQ

-185 KTKVMVNIPLGDSL
+185 KTKLMVNVPLGDSL

-240 QVNDSTDILF
+240 QLNDSTDILL

-294 TYVENLAILTGIL
+294 TFVENLAILTGIL

-321 FWQSNNRGNPRYIVD
+321 FWESNNRGNPRYIVD

-346 TINDN
+346 SINDN
-351 WDMTLSHSRKD
+351 WDMTVSHSRKD

-399 NCKLEDGTFGSYGGC
+399 NCTLEDGTLGSYGGC
-414 LTDTMNYPDGF
+414 LTDTLNYPDGF

-447 GNWNYLLGAIHTKTS
+447 GNWNYLLGAIHTESS
-462 GLSVYDIAANGLDAL
+462 GKSVYDIAANGLDAL

-483 VLTGGLPQGAVQL
+483 VLTGGLPQGYVQL
-496 YAPLYRTSSM
+496 YAPLYRTSSIS
-506 AATRSSAIF
+506 ATRSSAIF
-515 GEIYYQANDR
+515 GEIYYQPNDR

-598 YVLNDNTLVYGSISK
+598 YALNDNTLVYGSISK
-613 GFKGGGFNPALDPIK
+613 GFKGGGFNPALDPAK
-628 YPNTKQVFPS
+628 YPNTPQVFPS

-670 YQVTKIKNKTRLNEG
+670 YQVTKIQNKTRVNEG
-685 IDVEMMGFE
+685 IDVDMMGFE
-694 SEFIWVPINAPQWQ
+694 SEFIWVPLNAPQWQ

-737 SGCGNWHLMKNAAD
+737 TGCGNWHLMKNAAD

-803 VAPGHLPSLTA
+803 VTPGHLPSLTA

-864 YTMITENYNVNFRLD
+864 YTMAMENYNVNFRLD

-905 AMISITPA
+905 AMISITPS
-913 VSDPNWRI
+913 VEDPKWRV

-933 IMHIGEVRQQLLLVL
+933 IQHIGEATAPLGFNKSIWAREQASYGV
-948 IKISGL
+948 KWTY
-954 ESNQPMELSGPI
+954 N
-966 ISKFFI
+966 F

>member
-1 MKFTRLVF
+1 MRNSIQHLSLKISVL
-9 GIKAAAIAGSFLFL
+9 SLSLLFL
-23 INPATA
+23 AYPAQSQESSA
-29 QDEAVNSI
+29 SLI
-37 EEVIV
+37 EEIIV
-42 TSQRVEE
+42 TSQRTEE

-62 SEMLDDMQ
+62 GEMLEDMQ
-70 IESGSDLQM
+70 IESGSDLQLV
-79 ITPSLSFQG
+79 TPSLSFQG
-88 GDAGGGTFN
+88 ADARGGAFN

-102 NLAVSATSESG
+102 NLAVSATAESG

-129 DGEFFDMER
+129 DGEFLDLER

-172 GKVSV
+172 GKASV
-177 DTGSFDLL
+177 DMGDFDLL
-185 KTKVMVNIPLGDSL
+185 KTKLMLNIPLGDSM

-207 VERDGDI
+207 VERDGNI

-220 ATMKYL
+220 APTPYI
-226 NGRDSNAFRLSLAW
+226 NNRDSNSFRISLAW
-240 QVNDSTDILF
+240 QVNDSTDILL
-250 VHDTYEEDSSRHYVN
+250 VHENYDEDSTRHYVN

-294 TYVENLAILTGIL
+294 TFVENLAILTGIL

-321 FWQSNNRGNPRYIVD
+321 FWQSNNRGNPRYKVD

-346 TINDN
+346 SINDS

-362 RLYDRTGVYESE
+362 RFYDRTGVYESE

-385 YFPGGNVPMSGYGA
+385 YFPGGNVPMTGYGP
-399 NCKLEDGTFGSYGGC
+399 NCNLEDGTLGSYGGC
-414 LTDTMNYPDGF
+414 ITDTMNYPDGF
-425 DRQYNPAGKNE
+425 DRQFNPDGENE
-436 VTEMRFQSNLN
+436 VTEIRFQSNLD
-447 GNWNYLLGAIHTKTS
+447 GNWNYLLGAIHTEAS
-462 GLSVYDIAANGLDAL
+462 GKSVYDIAANGLDAL

-483 VLTGGLPQGAVQL
+483 VLTGGLPQGFVQL
-496 YAPLYRTSSM
+496 YAPLYRTSSIS
-506 AATRSSAIF
+506 ASRSSAIF
-515 GEIYYQANDR
+515 GEIYYQHNDR

-568 PEFGQSW
+568 PAFGQSW

-613 GFKGGGFNPALDPIK
+613 GFKGGGFNPALDPAK
-628 YPNTKQVFPS
+628 YPDTPQVFPS
-638 TELTAFEVGFKADFP
+638 TELTSFEVGFKADFP
-653 EQGMRWNAAA
+653 AQGMRWNAAA

-670 YQVTKIKNKTRLNEG
+670 YQVTKIQNKTRVNEG
-685 IDVEMMGFE
+685 IDVDMMGFE
-694 SEFIWVPINAPQWQ
+694 SEFIWVPLNAPQWR

-737 SGCGNWHLMKNAAD
+737 TGCGNWHLMKNAAD

-803 VAPGHLPSLTA
+803 VTPGHLPSLTA

-864 YTMITENYNVNFRLD
+864 YTMAMENYNVNFRLD

-905 AMISITPA
+905 AMISITPS
-913 VSDPNWRI
+913 VEDPKWRV

-933 IMHIGEVRQQLLLVL
+933 IQHIGEATAPLGFNKSIWAREQASYGV
-948 IKISGL
+948 KWTY
-954 ESNQPMELSGPI
+954 N
-966 ISKFFI
+966 F

>member
-1 MKFTRLVF
+1 MRNSIQHLYLKISVL
-9 GIKAAAIAGSFLFL
+9 SLSLLFL
-23 INPATA
+23 AYPAQSQESSA
-29 QDEAVNSI
+29 SLI
-37 EEVIV
+37 EEIIV
-42 TSQRVEE
+42 TSQRTEE

-62 SEMLDDMQ
+62 GDMLEDMQ
-70 IESGSDLQM
+70 IESGSDLQLV
-79 ITPSLSFQG
+79 TPSLSFQG
-88 GDAGGGTFN
+88 ADARGGAFN

-102 NLAVSATSESG
+102 NLAVSATAESG

-129 DGEFFDMER
+129 DGEFLDLER

-172 GKVSV
+172 GKASV
-177 DTGSFDLL
+177 DMGDFDLL
-185 KTKVMVNIPLGDSL
+185 KTKLMLNIPLGDSM

-207 VERDGDI
+207 VERDGNI

-220 ATMKYL
+220 APTPYI
-226 NGRDSNAFRLSLAW
+226 NNRDSNSFRISLAW
-240 QVNDSTDILF
+240 QVNDSTDILL
-250 VHDTYEEDSSRHYVN
+250 VHENYDEDSTRHYVN

-294 TYVENLAILTGIL
+294 TFVENLAILTGIL

-321 FWQSNNRGNPRYIVD
+321 FWQSNNRGNPRYKVD

-346 TINDN
+346 SINDS

-362 RLYDRTGVYESE
+362 RFYDRTGVYESE

-385 YFPGGNVPMSGYGA
+385 YFPGGNVPMTGYGP
-399 NCKLEDGTFGSYGGC
+399 NCNLEDGTLGSYGGC
-414 LTDTMNYPDGF
+414 ITDTMNYPDGF
-425 DRQYNPAGKNE
+425 DRQFNPDGENE
-436 VTEMRFQSNLN
+436 VTEIRFQSNLD
-447 GNWNYLLGAIHTKTS
+447 GNWNYLLGAIHTEAS
-462 GLSVYDIAANGLDAL
+462 GKSVYDIAANGLDAL

-483 VLTGGLPQGAVQL
+483 VLTGGLPQGFVQL
-496 YAPLYRTSSM
+496 YAPLYRTSSIS
-506 AATRSSAIF
+506 ASRSSAIF
-515 GEIYYQANDR
+515 GEIYYQHNDR

-568 PEFGQSW
+568 PAFGQSW

-613 GFKGGGFNPALDPIK
+613 GFKGGGFNPALDPAK
-628 YPNTKQVFPS
+628 YPDTPQVFPS
-638 TELTAFEVGFKADFP
+638 TELTSFEVGFKADFP
-653 EQGMRWNAAA
+653 AQGMRWNAAA

-670 YQVTKIKNKTRLNEG
+670 YQVTKIQNKTRVNEG
-685 IDVEMMGFE
+685 IDVDMMGFE
-694 SEFIWVPINAPQWQ
+694 SEFIWVPLNAPQWR

-737 SGCGNWHLMKNAAD
+737 TGCGNWHLMKNAAD

-803 VAPGHLPSLTA
+803 VTPGHLPSLTA

-864 YTMITENYNVNFRLD
+864 YTMAMENYNVNFRLD

-905 AMISITPA
+905 AMISITPS
-913 VSDPNWRI
+913 VEDPKWRV

-933 IMHIGEVRQQLLLVL
+933 IQHIGEATAPLGFNKSIWAREQASYGV
-948 IKISGL
+948 KWTY
-954 ESNQPMELSGPI
+954 N
-966 ISKFFI
+966 F

>member
-1 MKFTRLVF
+1 MRNSIQHLYLKISVL
-9 GIKAAAIAGSFLFL
+9 SLSLLFL
-23 INPATA
+23 AYPAQSQESSA
-29 QDEAVNSI
+29 SII
-37 EEVIV
+37 EEIIV
-42 TSQRVEE
+42 TSQRTEE

-62 SEMLDDMQ
+62 GDMLEDMQ
-70 IESGSDLQM
+70 IESGSDLQLV
-79 ITPSLSFQG
+79 TPSLSFQG
-88 GDAGGGTFN
+88 ADARGGAFN

-102 NLAVSATSESG
+102 NLAVSATAESG

-129 DGEFFDMER
+129 DGEFLDLER

-172 GKVSV
+172 GKASV
-177 DTGSFDLL
+177 DMGDFDLL
-185 KTKVMVNIPLGDSL
+185 KTKLMLNIPLGDSM

-207 VERDGDI
+207 VERDGNI

-220 ATMKYL
+220 APTPYI
-226 NGRDSNAFRLSLAW
+226 NNRDSNSFRLSLAW
-240 QVNDSTDILF
+240 QVNDSTDILL
-250 VHDTYEEDSSRHYVN
+250 VHENYDEDSTRHYVN

-294 TYVENLAILTGIL
+294 TFVENLAILTGIL

-321 FWQSNNRGNPRYIVD
+321 FWQSNNRGNPRYKVD

-346 TINDN
+346 SINDS

-362 RLYDRTGVYESE
+362 RFYDRTGVYESE

-385 YFPGGNVPMSGYGA
+385 YFPGGNVPMTGYGP
-399 NCKLEDGTFGSYGGC
+399 NCNLEDGTLGSYGGC
-414 LTDTMNYPDGF
+414 ITDTMNYPDGF
-425 DRQYNPAGKNE
+425 DRQFNPDGENE
-436 VTEMRFQSNLN
+436 VTEIRFQSNLD
-447 GNWNYLLGAIHTKTS
+447 GNWNYLLGAIHTEAS
-462 GLSVYDIAANGLDAL
+462 GKSVYDIAANGLDAL

-483 VLTGGLPQGAVQL
+483 VLTGGLPQGFVQL
-496 YAPLYRTSSM
+496 YAPLYRTSSIS
-506 AATRSSAIF
+506 ASRSSAIF
-515 GEIYYQANDR
+515 GEIYYQHNDR

-568 PEFGQSW
+568 PAFGQSW

-613 GFKGGGFNPALDPIK
+613 GFKGGGFNPALDPAK
-628 YPNTKQVFPS
+628 YPDTPQVFPS
-638 TELTAFEVGFKADFP
+638 TELTSFEVGFKADFP
-653 EQGMRWNAAA
+653 AQGMRWNAAA

-670 YQVTKIKNKTRLNEG
+670 YQVTKIQNKTRVNEG
-685 IDVEMMGFE
+685 IDVDMMGFE
-694 SEFIWVPINAPQWQ
+694 SEFIWVPLNAPQWR

-737 SGCGNWHLMKNAAD
+737 TGCGNWHLMKNAAD

-790 QTGEPTPVSFLPN
+790 KTGEPTPVSFLPN
-803 VAPGHLPSLTA
+803 VTPGHLPSLTA

-864 YTMITENYNVNFRLD
+864 YTMAMENYNVNFRLD

-905 AMISITPA
+905 AMISITPS
-913 VSDPNWRI
+913 VEDPKWRV

-933 IMHIGEVRQQLLLVL
+933 IQHIGEATAPLGFNKSIWAREQASYGV
-948 IKISGL
+948 KWTY
-954 ESNQPMELSGPI
+954 N
-966 ISKFFI
+966 F

>member
-1 MKFTRLVF
+1 MKFTRLAF

-129 DGEFFDMER
+129 DGEFLDMER

-346 TINDN
+346 SINDN

-399 NCKLEDGTFGSYGGC
+399 NCTLEDGTFGSYGGC

-447 GNWNYLLGAIHTKTS
+447 GNWNYLLGAIHTETS

-496 YAPLYRTSSM
+496 YAPLYRTSSK

-685 IDVEMMGFE
+685 IDVDMMGFE

-933 IMHIGEVRQQLLLVL
+933 IMHIGEATAPLGFNKSIWAREQSTYGV
-948 IKISGL
+948 KWTY
-954 ESNQPMELSGPI
+954 N
-966 ISKFFI
+966 F

>member
-1 MKFTRLVF
+1 MRDSIQPLSLKISIL
-9 GIKAAAIAGSFLFL
+9 SLSLLFL
-23 INPATA
+23 AYPAQSQESSA
-29 QDEAVNSI
+29 SLI
-37 EEVIV
+37 EEIIV
-42 TSQRVEE
+42 TSQRTEE

-62 SEMLDDMQ
+62 GDMLEDMQ
-70 IESGSDLQM
+70 IESGSDLQLV
-79 ITPSLSFQG
+79 TPSLSFQG
-88 GDAGGGTFN
+88 ADARGGAFN

-102 NLAVSATSESG
+102 NLAVSATAESG

-122 VGSTTMQ
+122 VGATTMQ
-129 DGEFFDMER
+129 DGEFLDLER

-172 GKVSV
+172 GKASV
-177 DTGSFDLL
+177 DMGDFDLL
-185 KTKVMVNIPLGDSL
+185 KTKLMLNIPLGDSM

-207 VERDGDI
+207 VERDGNI

-220 ATMKYL
+220 APTPYI
-226 NGRDSNAFRLSLAW
+226 NNRDSNSFRLSLAW
-240 QVNDSTDILF
+240 QVNDSTDILL
-250 VHDTYEEDSSRHYVN
+250 VHENYDEDSTRHYVN

-294 TYVENLAILTGIL
+294 TFVENLAILTGIL

-321 FWQSNNRGNPRYIVD
+321 FWQSNNRGNPRYKVD

-346 TINDN
+346 SINDS

-362 RLYDRTGVYESE
+362 RFYDRTGVYESE

-385 YFPGGNVPMSGYGA
+385 YFPGGNVPMTGYGP
-399 NCKLEDGTFGSYGGC
+399 NCNLEDGTLGSYGGC
-414 LTDTMNYPDGF
+414 ITDTMNYPDGF
-425 DRQYNPAGKNE
+425 DRQFNPDGENE
-436 VTEMRFQSNLN
+436 VTEIRFQSNLD
-447 GNWNYLLGAIHTKTS
+447 GNWNYLLGAIHTEAS
-462 GLSVYDIAANGLDAL
+462 GKSVYDIAANGLDAL

-483 VLTGGLPQGAVQL
+483 VLTGGLPQGFVQL
-496 YAPLYRTSSM
+496 YAPLYRTSSIS
-506 AATRSSAIF
+506 ASRSSAIF
-515 GEIYYQANDR
+515 GEIYYQHNDR

-568 PEFGQSW
+568 PAFGQSW

-613 GFKGGGFNPALDPIK
+613 GFKGGGFNPALDPAK
-628 YPNTKQVFPS
+628 YPDTPQVFPS
-638 TELTAFEVGFKADFP
+638 TELTSFEVGFKADFP
-653 EQGMRWNAAA
+653 AQGMRWNAAA

-670 YQVTKIKNKTRLNEG
+670 YQVTKIQNKTRVNEG
-685 IDVEMMGFE
+685 IDVDMMGFE
-694 SEFIWVPINAPQWQ
+694 SEFIWVPLNAPQWR

-737 SGCGNWHLMKNAAD
+737 TGCGNWHLMKNAAD

-790 QTGEPTPVSFLPN
+790 KTGEPTPVSFLPN
-803 VAPGHLPSLTA
+803 VTPGHLPSLTA

-905 AMISITPA
+905 AMISITPS
-913 VSDPNWRI
+913 VEDPKWRV

-933 IMHIGEVRQQLLLVL
+933 IQHIGEATAPLGFNKSIWAREQASYGV
-948 IKISGL
+948 KWTY
-954 ESNQPMELSGPI
+954 N
-966 ISKFFI
+966 F

>member
-1 MKFTRLVF
+1 MKFTRLAF
-9 GIKAAAIAGSFLFL
+9 GIKAAVIAGSFLFL

-346 TINDN
+346 SINDN

-399 NCKLEDGTFGSYGGC
+399 NCTLEDGTFGSYGGC

-447 GNWNYLLGAIHTKTS
+447 GNWNYLLGAIHTETS

-496 YAPLYRTSSM
+496 YAPLYRTSSK

-685 IDVEMMGFE
+685 IDVDMMGFE

-933 IMHIGEVRQQLLLVL
+933 IMHIGEATAPLGFNKNIWAREQSTYGV
-948 IKISGL
+948 KWTY
-954 ESNQPMELSGPI
+954 N
-966 ISKFFI
+966 F

>member
-1 MKFTRLVF
+1 MRNSIQHLSLKTSVL
-9 GIKAAAIAGSFLFL
+9 SLSLLFL
-23 INPATA
+23 AYPAQS
-29 QDEAVNSI
+29 QDSSASLI
-37 EEVIV
+37 EEIIV
-42 TSQRVEE
+42 TSQRTEE

-62 SEMLDDMQ
+62 GDMLEDMQ
-70 IESGSDLQM
+70 IESGSDLQLV
-79 ITPSLSFQG
+79 TPSLSFQG
-88 GDAGGGTFN
+88 ADARGGAFN

-102 NLAVSATSESG
+102 NLAVSATAESG

-129 DGEFFDMER
+129 DGEFLDLER

-172 GKVSV
+172 GKASV
-177 DTGSFDLL
+177 DMGDFDLL
-185 KTKVMVNIPLGDSL
+185 KTKLMLNIPLGDSM

-207 VERDGDI
+207 VERDGNI

-220 ATMKYL
+220 APTPYI
-226 NGRDSNAFRLSLAW
+226 NNRDSNSFRLSLAW
-240 QVNDSTDILF
+240 QVNDSTDILL
-250 VHDTYEEDSSRHYVN
+250 VHENYDEDSTRHYVN

-294 TYVENLAILTGIL
+294 TFVENLAILTGIL

-321 FWQSNNRGNPRYIVD
+321 FWQSNNRGNPRYKVD

-346 TINDN
+346 SINDS

-362 RLYDRTGVYESE
+362 RFYDRTGVYESE

-385 YFPGGNVPMSGYGA
+385 YFPGGNVPMTGYGP
-399 NCKLEDGTFGSYGGC
+399 NCNLEDGTLGSYGGC
-414 LTDTMNYPDGF
+414 ITDTMNYPDGF

-436 VTEMRFQSNLN
+436 VTEIRFQSNLN
-447 GNWNYLLGAIHTKTS
+447 GNWNYLLGAIHTEAS
-462 GLSVYDIAANGLDAL
+462 GKSVYDIAANGLDAL

-483 VLTGGLPQGAVQL
+483 VLTGGLPQGFVQL
-496 YAPLYRTSSM
+496 YAPLYRTSSIS
-506 AATRSSAIF
+506 ASRSSAIF
-515 GEIYYQANDR
+515 GEIYYQHNDR

-568 PEFGQSW
+568 PAFGQSW

-613 GFKGGGFNPALDPIK
+613 GFKGGGFNPALDPAK
-628 YPNTKQVFPS
+628 YPDTPQVFPS
-638 TELTAFEVGFKADFP
+638 TELTSFEVGFKADFP
-653 EQGMRWNAAA
+653 AQGMRWNAAA

-670 YQVTKIKNKTRLNEG
+670 YQVTKIQNKTRVNEG
-685 IDVEMMGFE
+685 IDVDMMGFE
-694 SEFIWVPINAPQWQ
+694 SEFIWVPLNAPQWR

-737 SGCGNWHLMKNAAD
+737 TGCGNWHLMKNAAD

-803 VAPGHLPSLTA
+803 VTPGHLPSLTA

-864 YTMITENYNVNFRLD
+864 YTMAMENYNVNFRLD

-905 AMISITPA
+905 AMISITPS
-913 VSDPNWRI
+913 VEDPKWRV

-933 IMHIGEVRQQLLLVL
+933 IQHIGEATAPLGFNKSIWAREQASYGV
-948 IKISGL
+948 KWTY
-954 ESNQPMELSGPI
+954 N
-966 ISKFFI
+966 F

>member
-1 MKFTRLVF
+1 MRNSIQHLSL
-9 GIKAAAIAGSFLFL
+9 KASVLSLSLLFL
-23 INPATA
+23 AYPAQS
-29 QDEAVNSI
+29 QDSSASLI
-37 EEVIV
+37 EEIIV
-42 TSQRVEE
+42 TSQRTEE

-62 SEMLDDMQ
+62 GDMLEDMQ
-70 IESGSDLQM
+70 IESGSDLQLV
-79 ITPSLSFQG
+79 TPSLSFQG
-88 GDAGGGTFN
+88 ADARGGAFN

-102 NLAVSATSESG
+102 NLAVSATAESG

-122 VGSTTMQ
+122 VGATTMQ
-129 DGEFFDMER
+129 DGEFLDLER

-172 GKVSV
+172 GKASV
-177 DTGSFDLL
+177 DMGDFDLL
-185 KTKVMVNIPLGDSL
+185 KTKLMLNIPLGDSM

-207 VERDGDI
+207 VERDGNI

-220 ATMKYL
+220 APTPYI
-226 NGRDSNAFRLSLAW
+226 NNRDSNSFRLSLAW
-240 QVNDSTDILF
+240 QVNDSTDILL
-250 VHDTYEEDSSRHYVN
+250 VHENYDEDSTRHYVN

-294 TYVENLAILTGIL
+294 TFVENLAILTGIL

-321 FWQSNNRGNPRYIVD
+321 FWQSNNRGNPRYKVD

-346 TINDN
+346 SINDS

-362 RLYDRTGVYESE
+362 RFYDRTGVYESE

-385 YFPGGNVPMSGYGA
+385 YFPGGNVPMTGYGP
-399 NCKLEDGTFGSYGGC
+399 NCNLEDGTLGSYGGC
-414 LTDTMNYPDGF
+414 ITDTMNYPDGF

-436 VTEMRFQSNLN
+436 VTEIRFQSNLN
-447 GNWNYLLGAIHTKTS
+447 GNWNYLLGAIHTEAS
-462 GLSVYDIAANGLDAL
+462 GKSVYDIAANGLDAL

-483 VLTGGLPQGAVQL
+483 VLTGGLPQGFVQL
-496 YAPLYRTSSM
+496 YAPLYRTSSIS
-506 AATRSSAIF
+506 ASRSSAIF
-515 GEIYYQANDR
+515 GEIYYQHNDR

-568 PEFGQSW
+568 PAFGQSW

-613 GFKGGGFNPALDPIK
+613 GFKGGGFNPALDPAK
-628 YPNTKQVFPS
+628 YPDTPQVFPS
-638 TELTAFEVGFKADFP
+638 TELTSFEVGFKADFP
-653 EQGMRWNAAA
+653 AQGMRWNAAA

-670 YQVTKIKNKTRLNEG
+670 YQVTKIQNKTRVNEG
-685 IDVEMMGFE
+685 IDVDMMGFE
-694 SEFIWVPINAPQWQ
+694 SEFIWVPLNAPQWR

-737 SGCGNWHLMKNAAD
+737 TGCGNWHLMKNAAD

-803 VAPGHLPSLTA
+803 VTPGHLPSLTA

-864 YTMITENYNVNFRLD
+864 YTMAMENYNVNFRLD

-933 IMHIGEVRQQLLLVL
+933 IMHIGEATAPLGFNKSIWAREQSTYGV
-948 IKISGL
+948 KWTY
-954 ESNQPMELSGPI
+954 N
-966 ISKFFI
+966 F

>member
-1 MKFTRLVF
+1 MSDSIQPLSLKISVL
-9 GIKAAAIAGSFLFL
+9 SLSLLFL
-23 INPATA
+23 AYPAQSQESSA
-29 QDEAVNSI
+29 SLI
-37 EEVIV
+37 EEIIV
-42 TSQRVEE
+42 TSQRTEE

-62 SEMLDDMQ
+62 GDMLEDMQ

-185 KTKVMVNIPLGDSL
+185 KTKLMVNVPLGDSL

-240 QVNDSTDILF
+240 QLNDSTDILL

-294 TYVENLAILTGIL
+294 TFVENLAILTGIL

-321 FWQSNNRGNPRYIVD
+321 FWESNNRGNPRYIVD

-346 TINDN
+346 SINDN
-351 WDMTLSHSRKD
+351 WDMTVSHSRKD

-399 NCKLEDGTFGSYGGC
+399 NCTLEDGTLGSYGGC
-414 LTDTMNYPDGF
+414 LTDTLNYPDGF

-447 GNWNYLLGAIHTKTS
+447 GNWNYLLGAIHTESS
-462 GLSVYDIAANGLDAL
+462 GKSVYDIAANGLDAL

-483 VLTGGLPQGAVQL
+483 VLTGGLPQGYVQL
-496 YAPLYRTSSM
+496 YAPLYRTSSIS
-506 AATRSSAIF
+506 ATRSSAIF
-515 GEIYYQANDR
+515 GEIYYQPNDR

-598 YVLNDNTLVYGSISK
+598 YALNDNTLVYGSISK
-613 GFKGGGFNPALDPIK
+613 GFKGGGFNPALDPAK
-628 YPNTKQVFPS
+628 YPNTPQVFPS

-670 YQVTKIKNKTRLNEG
+670 YQVTKIQNKTRVNEG
-685 IDVEMMGFE
+685 IDVDMMGFE
-694 SEFIWVPINAPQWQ
+694 SEFIWVPLNAPQWQ

-737 SGCGNWHLMKNAAD
+737 TGCGNWHLMKNAAD

-790 QTGEPTPVSFLPN
+790 KTGEPTPVSFLPN
-803 VAPGHLPSLTA
+803 VTPGHLPSLTA

-933 IMHIGEVRQQLLLVL
+933 IMHIGEATAPLGFNKSIWAREQSTYGV
-948 IKISGL
+948 KWTY
-954 ESNQPMELSGPI
+954 N
-966 ISKFFI
+966 F

>member
-1 MKFTRLVF
+1 MKINTFTQGLK
-9 GIKAAAIAGSFLFL
+9 ISALACSLLFL
-23 INPATA
+23 AHPVSAQETTA
-29 QDEAVNSI
+29 NSI

-62 SEMLDDMQ
+62 ADMLDDMQ

-113 VEIHVNDLP
+113 VEVHVNDLP

-166 VFGESL
+166 AFGDSF

-177 DTGSFDLL
+177 DVGSFDLL
-185 KTKVMVNIPLGDSL
+185 KTKLMLNIPLGDSM

-207 VERDGDI
+207 IEREGDI
-214 KNIYSK
+214 ENIYSK
-220 ATMKYL
+220 ATMKDL

-240 QVNDSTDILF
+240 QLNDSTDILL
-250 VHDTYEEDSSRHYVN
+250 VHDHYEEDSSRHYVN

-294 TYVENLAILTGIL
+294 TFVENLAILTGIL

-399 NCKLEDGTFGSYGGC
+399 NCNLDDGTLGSYGGC

-425 DRQYNPAGKNE
+425 DRQYNPDSENE
-436 VTEMRFQSNLN
+436 VTEIRFQSNLD
-447 GNWNYLLGAIHTKTS
+447 GNWNYLLGAIHTEAS
-462 GLSVYDIAANGLDAL
+462 GKSVYDIAANGLDAL

-483 VLTGGLPQGAVQL
+483 VLTGGLPQGFVQL
-496 YAPLYRTSSM
+496 YAPLFRTSSM
-506 AATRSSAIF
+506 AASRSSAVF
-515 GEIYYQANDR
+515 GEVYYQPNDR
-525 LKYTL
+525 IKYTL

-557 NGFTA
+557 NGFAA

-568 PEFGQSW
+568 PAFGQSW

-613 GFKGGGFNPALDPIK
+613 GFKGGGFNPALDPAK
-628 YPNTKQVFPS
+628 YPDTPQVFPS

-653 EQGMRWNAAA
+653 AQGMRWNAAA
-663 YLYDAED
+663 YMYDAED
-670 YQVTKIKNKTRLNEG
+670 YQVTKIQNKTRVNEG
-685 IDVEMMGFE
+685 IDVDMMGFE
-694 SEFIWVPINAPQWQ
+694 SEFIWVPINAPEWQ
-708 INMGIAWE
+708 FNMGIAWE

-737 SGCGNWHLMKNAAD
+737 TGCGNWHLMKNAAD

-790 QTGEPTPVSFLPN
+790 VTGQPTPVSFLPN
-803 VAPGHLPSLTA
+803 VTPGHLPSLTA
-814 SRDLYS
+814 SRDLYA

-838 IKDGLLSDIGGNTLT
+838 IKDGLLSDIGGNSLT
-853 HPELSMNLGVQ
+853 HPELSMNVGVQ
-864 YTMITENYNVNFRLD
+864 YTMTTENYNVNFRLD
-879 AYKQDERYTTLFDL
+879 AYKQDERYTSLFDL

-905 AMISITPA
+905 AMISITPS
-913 VSDPNWRI
+913 VTDPKWRI

-933 IMHIGEVRQQLLLVL
+933 IMHIGEATAPLGFNKSIWAREQATYGVRWTY
-948 IKISGL
+948 
-954 ESNQPMELSGPI
+954 N
-966 ISKFFI
+966 F

>member
-1 MKFTRLVF
+1 MRDSIQPLSLKISVL
-9 GIKAAAIAGSFLFL
+9 SLSLLFL
-23 INPATA
+23 AYPAQSQESSA
-29 QDEAVNSI
+29 SLI
-37 EEVIV
+37 EEIIV
-42 TSQRVEE
+42 TSQRTEE

-62 SEMLDDMQ
+62 GDMLEDMQ

-185 KTKVMVNIPLGDSL
+185 KTKLMVNVPLGDSL

-240 QVNDSTDILF
+240 QLNDSTDILL

-294 TYVENLAILTGIL
+294 TFVENLAILTGIL

-321 FWQSNNRGNPRYIVD
+321 FWESNNRGNPRYIVD

-346 TINDN
+346 SINDN
-351 WDMTLSHSRKD
+351 WDMTVSHSRKD

-399 NCKLEDGTFGSYGGC
+399 NCTLEDGTLGSYGGC
-414 LTDTMNYPDGF
+414 LTDTLNYPDGF

-447 GNWNYLLGAIHTKTS
+447 GNWNYLLGAIHTESS
-462 GLSVYDIAANGLDAL
+462 GKSVYDIAANGLDAL

-483 VLTGGLPQGAVQL
+483 VLTGGLPQGYVQL
-496 YAPLYRTSSM
+496 YAPLYRTSSIS
-506 AATRSSAIF
+506 ATRSSAIF
-515 GEIYYQANDR
+515 GEIYYQPNDR

-598 YVLNDNTLVYGSISK
+598 YALNDNTLVYGSISK
-613 GFKGGGFNPALDPIK
+613 GFKGGGFNPALDPAK
-628 YPNTKQVFPS
+628 YPNTPQVFPS

-670 YQVTKIKNKTRLNEG
+670 YQVTKIQNKTRVNEG
-685 IDVEMMGFE
+685 IDVDMMGFE
-694 SEFIWVPINAPQWQ
+694 SEFIWVPLNAPQWQ

-737 SGCGNWHLMKNAAD
+737 TGCGNWHLMKNAAD

-803 VAPGHLPSLTA
+803 VTPGHLPSLTA

-933 IMHIGEVRQQLLLVL
+933 IMHIGEATAPLGFNKSIWAREQSTYGV
-948 IKISGL
+948 KWTY
-954 ESNQPMELSGPI
+954 N
-966 ISKFFI
+966 F

>member
-1 MKFTRLVF
+1 MRNSIQHLSLKISVL
-9 GIKAAAIAGSFLFL
+9 SLSLLFL
-23 INPATA
+23 AYPAQSQESSA
-29 QDEAVNSI
+29 SLI
-37 EEVIV
+37 EEIIV
-42 TSQRVEE
+42 TSQRTEE

-62 SEMLDDMQ
+62 GDMLEDMQ
-70 IESGSDLQM
+70 IESGSDLQLV
-79 ITPSLSFQG
+79 TPSLSFQG
-88 GDAGGGTFN
+88 ADARGGAFN

-102 NLAVSATSESG
+102 NLAVSATAESG

-129 DGEFFDMER
+129 DGEFLDLER

-172 GKVSV
+172 GKASV
-177 DTGSFDLL
+177 DMGDFDLL
-185 KTKVMVNIPLGDSL
+185 KTKLMLNIPLGDSM

-207 VERDGDI
+207 VERDGNI

-220 ATMKYL
+220 APTPYI
-226 NGRDSNAFRLSLAW
+226 NNRDSNSFRLSLAW
-240 QVNDSTDILF
+240 QVNDSTDILL
-250 VHDTYEEDSSRHYVN
+250 VHENYDEDSTRHYVN

-294 TYVENLAILTGIL
+294 TFVENLAILTGIL

-385 YFPGGNVPMSGYGA
+385 YFPGGNVPMTGYGP
-399 NCKLEDGTFGSYGGC
+399 NCNLEDGTLGSYGGC
-414 LTDTMNYPDGF
+414 ITDTMNYPDGF
-425 DRQYNPAGKNE
+425 DRQFNPDGENE
-436 VTEMRFQSNLN
+436 VTEIRFQSNLD
-447 GNWNYLLGAIHTKTS
+447 GNWNYLLGAIHTEAS
-462 GLSVYDIAANGLDAL
+462 GKSVYDIAANGLDAL

-483 VLTGGLPQGAVQL
+483 VLTGGLPQGFVQL
-496 YAPLYRTSSM
+496 YAPLYRTSSIS
-506 AATRSSAIF
+506 ASRSSAIF
-515 GEIYYQANDR
+515 GEIYYQHNDR

-568 PEFGQSW
+568 PAFGQSW

-613 GFKGGGFNPALDPIK
+613 GFKGGGFNPALDPAK
-628 YPNTKQVFPS
+628 YPDTPQVFPS
-638 TELTAFEVGFKADFP
+638 TELTSFEVGFKADFP
-653 EQGMRWNAAA
+653 AQGMRWNAAA

-670 YQVTKIKNKTRLNEG
+670 YQVTKIQNKTRVNEG
-685 IDVEMMGFE
+685 IDVDMMGFE
-694 SEFIWVPINAPQWQ
+694 SEFIWVPLNAPQWR

-737 SGCGNWHLMKNAAD
+737 TGCGNWHLMKNAAD

-766 NMWQGGLWGPLQAL
+766 NMWQGGLWGPLQEL

-790 QTGEPTPVSFLPN
+790 KTGEPTPVSFLPN
-803 VAPGHLPSLTA
+803 VTPGHLPSLTA

-864 YTMITENYNVNFRLD
+864 YTMVMENYNVNFRLD

-905 AMISITPA
+905 AMISITPS
-913 VSDPNWRI
+913 VEDPKWRV

-933 IMHIGEVRQQLLLVL
+933 IQHIGEATAPLGFNKSIWAREQASYGV
-948 IKISGL
+948 KWTY
-954 ESNQPMELSGPI
+954 N
-966 ISKFFI
+966 F

>member
-1 MKFTRLVF
+1 MRNSIQYLSLKTSV
-9 GIKAAAIAGSFLFL
+9 LFL
-23 INPATA
+23 SLLFLAYPAQS
-29 QDEAVNSI
+29 QDSSASLI
-37 EEVIV
+37 EEIIV
-42 TSQRVEE
+42 TSQRTEE

-62 SEMLDDMQ
+62 GDMLEDMQ
-70 IESGSDLQM
+70 IESGSDLQLV
-79 ITPSLSFQG
+79 TPSLSFQG
-88 GDAGGGTFN
+88 ADARGGAFN

-102 NLAVSATSESG
+102 NLAVSATAESG

-129 DGEFFDMER
+129 DGEFLDLER

-172 GKVSV
+172 GKASV
-177 DTGSFDLL
+177 DMGDFDLL
-185 KTKVMVNIPLGDSL
+185 KTKLMLNIPLGDSM

-207 VERDGDI
+207 VERDGNI

-220 ATMKYL
+220 APTPYI
-226 NGRDSNAFRLSLAW
+226 NNRDSNSFRLSLAW
-240 QVNDSTDILF
+240 QVNDSTDILL
-250 VHDTYEEDSSRHYVN
+250 VHENYDEDSTRHYVN

-294 TYVENLAILTGIL
+294 TFVENLAILTGIL

-321 FWQSNNRGNPRYIVD
+321 FWQSNNRGNPRYKVD

-346 TINDN
+346 SINDS

-362 RLYDRTGVYESE
+362 RFYDRTGVYESE

-385 YFPGGNVPMSGYGA
+385 YFPGGNVPMTGYGP
-399 NCKLEDGTFGSYGGC
+399 NCNLEDGTLGSYGGC
-414 LTDTMNYPDGF
+414 ITDTMNYPDGF

-436 VTEMRFQSNLN
+436 VTEIRFQSNLN
-447 GNWNYLLGAIHTKTS
+447 GNWNYLLGAIHTEAS
-462 GLSVYDIAANGLDAL
+462 GKSVYDIAANGLDAL

-483 VLTGGLPQGAVQL
+483 VLTGGLPQGFVQL
-496 YAPLYRTSSM
+496 YAPLYRTSSIS
-506 AATRSSAIF
+506 ASRSSAIF
-515 GEIYYQANDR
+515 GEIYYQHNDR

-568 PEFGQSW
+568 PAFGQSW

-613 GFKGGGFNPALDPIK
+613 GFKGGGFNPALDPAK
-628 YPNTKQVFPS
+628 YPDTPQVFPS
-638 TELTAFEVGFKADFP
+638 TELTSFEVGFKADFP
-653 EQGMRWNAAA
+653 AQGMRWNAAA

-670 YQVTKIKNKTRLNEG
+670 YQVTKIQNKTRVNEG
-685 IDVEMMGFE
+685 IDVDMMGFE
-694 SEFIWVPINAPQWQ
+694 SEFIWVPLNAPQWR

-737 SGCGNWHLMKNAAD
+737 TGCGNWHLMKNAAD

-803 VAPGHLPSLTA
+803 VTPGHLPSLTA

-864 YTMITENYNVNFRLD
+864 YTMAMENYNVNFRLD

-905 AMISITPA
+905 AMISITPS
-913 VSDPNWRI
+913 VEDPKWRV

-933 IMHIGEVRQQLLLVL
+933 IQHIGEATAPLGFNKSIWAREQASYGV
-948 IKISGL
+948 KWTY
-954 ESNQPMELSGPI
+954 N
-966 ISKFFI
+966 F

>member
-1 MKFTRLVF
+1 MRNSIQHLSL
-9 GIKAAAIAGSFLFL
+9 KASVLSLSLLFL
-23 INPATA
+23 AYPAQS
-29 QDEAVNSI
+29 QDSSASLI
-37 EEVIV
+37 EEIIV
-42 TSQRVEE
+42 TSQRTEE

-62 SEMLDDMQ
+62 GDMLEDMQ
-70 IESGSDLQM
+70 IESGSDLQLV
-79 ITPSLSFQG
+79 TPSLSFQG
-88 GDAGGGTFN
+88 ADARGGAFN

-102 NLAVSATSESG
+102 NLAVSATAESG

-129 DGEFFDMER
+129 DGEFLDLER

-172 GKVSV
+172 GKASV
-177 DTGSFDLL
+177 DMGDFDLL
-185 KTKVMVNIPLGDSL
+185 KTKLMLNIPLGDSM

-207 VERDGDI
+207 VERDGNI

-220 ATMKYL
+220 APTPYI
-226 NGRDSNAFRLSLAW
+226 NNRDSNSFRLSLAW
-240 QVNDSTDILF
+240 QVNDSTDILL
-250 VHDTYEEDSSRHYVN
+250 VHENYDEDSTRHYVN

-294 TYVENLAILTGIL
+294 TFVENLAILTGIL

-321 FWQSNNRGNPRYIVD
+321 FWQSNNRGNPRYKVD

-346 TINDN
+346 SINDS

-362 RLYDRTGVYESE
+362 RFYDRTGVYESE

-385 YFPGGNVPMSGYGA
+385 YFPGGNVPMTGYGP
-399 NCKLEDGTFGSYGGC
+399 NCNLEDGTLGSYGGC
-414 LTDTMNYPDGF
+414 ITDTMNYPDGF

-436 VTEMRFQSNLN
+436 VTEIRFQSNLN
-447 GNWNYLLGAIHTKTS
+447 GNWNYLLGAIHTEAS
-462 GLSVYDIAANGLDAL
+462 GKSVYDIAANGLDAL

-483 VLTGGLPQGAVQL
+483 VLTGGLPQGFVQL
-496 YAPLYRTSSM
+496 YAPLYRTSSIS
-506 AATRSSAIF
+506 ASRSSAIF
-515 GEIYYQANDR
+515 GEIYYQHNDR

-568 PEFGQSW
+568 PAFGQSW

-613 GFKGGGFNPALDPIK
+613 GFKGGGFNPALDPAK
-628 YPNTKQVFPS
+628 YPDTPQVFPS
-638 TELTAFEVGFKADFP
+638 TELTSFEVGFKADFP
-653 EQGMRWNAAA
+653 AQGMRWNAAA

-670 YQVTKIKNKTRLNEG
+670 YQVTKIQNKTRVNEG
-685 IDVEMMGFE
+685 IDVDMMGFE
-694 SEFIWVPINAPQWQ
+694 SEFIWVPLNAPQWR

-737 SGCGNWHLMKNAAD
+737 TGCGNWHLMKNAAD

-803 VAPGHLPSLTA
+803 VTPGHLPSLTA

-864 YTMITENYNVNFRLD
+864 YTMAMENYNVNFRLD

-905 AMISITPA
+905 AMISITPS
-913 VSDPNWRI
+913 VEDPKWRV

-933 IMHIGEVRQQLLLVL
+933 IQHIGEATAPLGFNKSIWAREQASYGV
-948 IKISGL
+948 KWTY
-954 ESNQPMELSGPI
+954 N
-966 ISKFFI
+966 F

>member
-1 MKFTRLVF
+1 MKFTRLAF
-9 GIKAAAIAGSFLFL
+9 GIKAAVIAGSFLFL
-23 INPATA
+23 INPAAA

-346 TINDN
+346 SINDN

-399 NCKLEDGTFGSYGGC
+399 NCTLEDGTFGTYGGC

-447 GNWNYLLGAIHTKTS
+447 GNWNYLLGAIHTETS

-496 YAPLYRTSSM
+496 YAPLYRTSSK

-685 IDVEMMGFE
+685 IDVDMMGFE

-933 IMHIGEVRQQLLLVL
+933 IMHIGEATAPLGFNKSIWAREQSTYGV
-948 IKISGL
+948 KWTY
-954 ESNQPMELSGPI
+954 N
-966 ISKFFI
+966 F